1 MPLRPEASRSV
12 QLVFELAGLA
22 LSSVSENLTCQVLSV
37 LEEGACGFVAC
48 RECFSY
54 DACLPQC
61 FSVLLE
67 GLLCQL
73 GSLTQS
79 LGPSGFQ
86 SRVWPWL
93 SPAFVAL
100 VLLQSSASVCWF
112 GVRCTCRVAIVFDAA
127 CFLACLCWFAFCC
140 SVLEFVSV

>member
-1 MPLRPEASRSV
+1 M
-12 QLVFELAGLA
+12 FGLAGLA

-93 SPAFVAL
+93 SPAFVAF

-112 GVRCTCRVAIVFDAA
+112 GVRCTWRVTLVFDAA
-127 CFLACLCWFAFCC
+127 CLLACLLAFAGLLSA
-140 SVLEFVSV
+140 SVFENSLVSE